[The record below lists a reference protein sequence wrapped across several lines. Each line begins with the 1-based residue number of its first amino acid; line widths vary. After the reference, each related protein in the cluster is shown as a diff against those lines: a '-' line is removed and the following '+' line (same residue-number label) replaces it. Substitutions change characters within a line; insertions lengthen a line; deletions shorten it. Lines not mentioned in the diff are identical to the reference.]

1 MQETR
6 GNLAYKSYRMTG
18 ARGSADRQTV
28 RPDKRIQRP
37 AVKTVISRPVNLK
50 VRRVTVQES
59 DVRQNLA
66 RQKLQSINRQLSRRR
81 FLTLLGIV
89 SVIAVISS
97 VYGLVVYRQAM
108 ILEAN
113 FANLKIERSIEKMNQ
128 ENSQIRETLAQK
140 TNLDQIRR
148 LAINELGL
156 QDPAMSQVVN
166 VYVPDTDRVVYAAS
180 NIGIAEQDA
189 YLGNIFSNVEGFF
202 KTVNQ
207 HSNSD

>member
-1 MQETR
+1 MQATS
-6 GNLAYKSYRMTG
+6 GNLAYKVYRGNNSKNSTL
-18 ARGSADRQTV
+18 RQPVRISQHVNSSGSKPV
-28 RPDKRIQRP
+28 F
-37 AVKTVISRPVNLK
+37 SRPKNLK
-50 VRRVTVQES
+50 VRRISLQET

-66 RQKLQSINRQLSRRR
+66 RQKARSINRQLAHRR

-89 SVIAVISS
+89 SVIAVISA

-128 ENSQIRETLAQK
+128 ENSQIREALAQK

-148 LAINELGL
+148 LAIDELGL

-180 NIGIAEQDA
+180 NMGIAEQDA
-189 YLGNIFSNVEGFF
+189 YLGNVFSNVEGFF

-207 HSNSD
+207 QSNLD